1 MIRLPPRSTRSD
13 TLFPYPTL
21 FRSRRLDA
29 ASGAGARGGGRA
41 GSADLTIT
49 ANKQTSTK
57 RGLEMA
63 RRKMVAGNWKMKG
76 ARDANATLVHDN
88 TFESKRF
95 PGIDI
100 VVCPQ
105 AVYIESIAAALSG
118 RSVQPG
124 GQTLS
129 EQPQ

>member
-57 RGLEMA
+57 RSLEMA
-63 RRKMVAGNWKMKG
+63 RRKMVAGHWKMNG
-76 ARDANATLVHDN
+76 ARGANAMLVPDLP
-88 TFESKRF
+88 FKSKHL

-100 VVCPQ
+100 VVCAPD
-105 AVYIESIAAALSG
+105 VYHESTPAAPRG
-118 RSVQPG
+118 PHG
-124 GQTLS
+124 H
-129 EQPQ
+129 P